1 MLDALLIEAE
11 RLLQHHVAH
20 GRARPEQRAPHLLH
34 PRVLAAQPRQGHG
47 RALAHVELKVDES
60 LGEHE
65 HVARVQRRRKQL
77 VGRAHEPHVQL
88 ALQHRQDLGG
98 ARVGVRH
105 VDAALGE
112 VEAGQGDAEGV
123 EARELRGE
131 DGRDGVGGGVVSIP
145 GLVEAV
151 EHEVRDLHIGRVL
164 AHQAVDSDLGGGV
177 RNTEVLNRIS
187 ISSEGK
193 HGQERGL
200 HEESQEDDA
209 LERLHLNCQFSS
221 CH

>member
-1 MLDALLIEAE
+1 
-11 RLLQHHVAH
+11 
-20 GRARPEQRAPHLLH
+20 
-34 PRVLAAQPRQGHG
+34 
-47 RALAHVELKVDES
+47 
-60 LGEHE
+60 
-65 HVARVQRRRKQL
+65 
-77 VGRAHEPHVQL
+77 
-88 ALQHRQDLGG
+88 
-98 ARVGVRH
+98 VRH

>member
-1 MLDALLIEAE
+1 
-11 RLLQHHVAH
+11 V
-20 GRARPEQRAPHLLH
+20 
-34 PRVLAAQPRQGHG
+34 
-47 RALAHVELKVDES
+47 
-60 LGEHE
+60 
-65 HVARVQRRRKQL
+65 RR
-77 VGRAHEPHVQL
+77 
-88 ALQHRQDLGG
+88 
-98 ARVGVRH
+98 

-131 DGRDGVGGGVVSIP
+131 DGRDGVGGGVVGVP

-164 AHQAVDSDLGGGV
+164 AHQAVDGDFGGGV

-187 ISSEGK
+187 IRSECK

-200 HEESQEDDA
+200 HEERQEDDA
-209 LERLHLNCQFSS
+209 LQHLHSEFEIQCVQ
-221 CH
+221 

>member
-1 MLDALLIEAE
+1 VDIRLFDAK

-20 GRARPEQRAPHLLH
+20 GRVGPEQRAPHLLH

-47 RALAHVELKVDES
+47 RTHAHVELEVDES

-65 HVARVQRRRKQL
+65 HVACVQCRCEQL

-88 ALQHRQDLGG
+88 ALQHREDLGG
-98 ARVGVRH
+98 ARVSVGH

-112 VEAGQGDAEGV
+112 VKAGQGDAEGV
-123 EARELRGE
+123 EARELSGE

-145 GLVEAV
+145 GLVEAL
-151 EHEVRDLHIGRVL
+151 EEEVRDLHVGRIL
-164 AHQAVDSDLGGGV
+164 AHKAVDNDGGCSVG
-177 RNTEVLNRIS
+177 NTEVLDGVGIN
-187 ISSEGK
+187 GGCK

-200 HEESQEDDA
+200 HEERQEDDV
-209 LERLHLNCQFSS
+209 LQSLYLNCQ
-221 CH
+221 